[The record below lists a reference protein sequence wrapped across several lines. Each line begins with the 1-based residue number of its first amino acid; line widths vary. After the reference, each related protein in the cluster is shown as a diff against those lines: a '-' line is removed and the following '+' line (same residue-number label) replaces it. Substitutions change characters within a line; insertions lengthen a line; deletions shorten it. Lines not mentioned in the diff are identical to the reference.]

1 MSSELAM
8 IRWKIPEL
16 LAERGW
22 TPYRL
27 AQESGLTMPAAY
39 RIAGGRAV
47 QRIDAATLET
57 MCEVFRAEPGDLIE
71 RVGKA
76 RGGRRR

>member
-1 MSSELAM
+1 M

-16 LAERGW
+16 LEERGW

-27 AQESGLTMPAAY
+27 AQESGLTIPAAY
-39 RIAGGRAV
+39 RIARGRAV

-57 MCEVFRAEPGDLIE
+57 MCEIFDARPGDLIE
-71 RVGKA
+71 RVRTR
-76 RGGRRR
+76 RGGKPRARTANF